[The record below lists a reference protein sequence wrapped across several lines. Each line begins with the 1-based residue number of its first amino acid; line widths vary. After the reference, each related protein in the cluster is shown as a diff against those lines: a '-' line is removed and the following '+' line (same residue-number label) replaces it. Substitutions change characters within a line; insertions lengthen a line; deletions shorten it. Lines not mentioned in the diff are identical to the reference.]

1 MAQKFHE
8 SELEVIGEYSL
19 PGIYGGSDKII
30 PKFNRPITPRENL
43 LRYLKGENPL
53 WMPDMRRDCT
63 TICPYIMPDSYARAF
78 GGIDWFGIEWQYEP
92 TVRAGMVKPGTRRL
106 SDITKW
112 ETELQ
117 FPDLNA
123 IDWEKDARE
132 TYGKGLSPDLS
143 TSFVIVNGIFER
155 TADLTS
161 FEDAFCA
168 LLEEPEALTA
178 FYNRLVD
185 WIIELIGIAKRYYN
199 ADMILFHDDM
209 GSQKSAFFSGPMFRE
224 MLMPHYQ
231 KITKAVH
238 DLGMYISLHSCGN
251 VGIHMQNFIDSGFDA
266 WEGQSS
272 ANDKQALMDAYG
284 DKLRQMSMTL
294 ITPDIGDQEAI
305 ETVHGLV
312 DGIGKTRRFL
322 PSLMVMGD
330 RDISLEDELYRYSRI
345 KYSESKK

>member
-1 MAQKFHE
+1 MAYEFQEK
-8 SELEVIGEYSL
+8 ELEVIGEYRL
-19 PGIYGGSDKII
+19 PGIYGGPNKVI

-43 LRYLKGENPL
+43 IRYFEGDNPL
-53 WMPDMRRDCT
+53 WMPDMRRDCA

-92 TVRAGMVKPGTRRL
+92 TVRAAMVKPGTRRL
-106 SDITKW
+106 SDIKNW

-132 TYGKGLSPDLS
+132 TYGEGLSPELF
-143 TSFVIVNGIFER
+143 TSFVILNGIFER

-168 LLEEPEALTA
+168 LLEEPETLTA
-178 FYNRLVD
+178 FYDRLVE
-185 WIIELIGIAKRYYN
+185 WIIELIGIAKRYYH

-209 GSQKSAFFSGPMFRE
+209 GSQKAPFFSSELFRE
-224 MLMPHYQ
+224 ILMPQYQ
-231 KITKAVH
+231 KITKAAH

-266 WEGQSS
+266 WEGQDS

-284 DKLRQMSMTL
+284 DRILQMNMTQ
-294 ITPDIGDQEAI
+294 IPPEISDEEAI
-305 ETVHGLV
+305 EIVHGLV

-322 PSLMVMGD
+322 PSLMVLGQ
-330 RDISLEDELYRYSRI
+330 RNISVENELYRYSRM
-345 KYSESKK
+345 KYSGML

>member
-1 MAQKFHE
+1 MAHTFQEK
-8 SELEVIGEYSL
+8 ELEVIGEYRL
-19 PGIYGGSDKII
+19 PGIYGGTDKII
-30 PKFNRPITPRENL
+30 PKFNRPITPKENL
-43 LRYLKGENPL
+43 LRYLEDDNPL
-53 WMPDMRRDCT
+53 WMPDMRRDCA

-78 GGIDWFGIEWQYEP
+78 GGTDWFGIEWQYEP

-106 SDITKW
+106 SDITNW

-132 TYGKGLSPDLS
+132 TYGEGLSPDLF
-143 TSFVIVNGIFER
+143 TSFVILNGIFER

-185 WIIELIGIAKRYYN
+185 WIIELIKIAKHYYH

-209 GSQKSAFFSGPMFRE
+209 GSQKAAFFSSSLFRE
-224 MLMPHYQ
+224 LLMPQYQ
-231 KITKAVH
+231 KITKAAH

-251 VGIHMQNFIDSGFDA
+251 VGIHMQNFSDSGFDA

-284 DKLRQMSMTL
+284 DKIRQMSMTL
-294 ITPDIGDQEAI
+294 ITPELGDQEAI
-305 ETVHGLV
+305 EMIHGLV

-330 RDISLEDELYRYSRI
+330 RNISLEDELYRYSRI
-345 KYSESKK
+345 KYSECEK